1 MAAMYGSI
9 VDALH
14 AVDRMLTERP
24 AGRYLIWR
32 ITPGD
37 PWNIN
42 EMDGIVRAFEV
53 ACVSKFHDLMIVDSE
68 IMDGIERIAEGMR
81 EGG

>member
-14 AVDRMLTERP
+14 AVDRMLTETP

-32 ITPGD
+32 VAVGD
-37 PWNIN
+37 PWVVNL
-42 EMDGIVRAFEV
+42 MDGIDRAFHA
-53 ACVSKFHDLMIVDSE
+53 ACVSKFLDLMIVDSE